1 MDSLVT
7 LVAAV
12 DASLQPRTTE
22 GYLMWTS
29 KELAFVKE
37 HLGEMSATEI
47 GRHLGKSRNAVHGA
61 ISRLRNRMLARG
73 EDLGKLEKRRR
84 PLRQSHPDCLDTI
97 RTLHDRGWSDE
108 DVAHK
113 LGVSRQCVREYRV
126 SLGLGSNHGSA
137 RHRKKLA
144 AAACEL
150 YTLSV
155 ANALKAEALGW
166 EGHNYTE
173 ARVLDLLHREGPMTG
188 KAIADRLGLN
198 WRKGSSFTGITL
210 RRLLRDGRLTRTNK
224 REGLYGLADGLEPSG
239 MSPDIEE
246 HFSGDED

>member
-1 MDSLVT
+1 M
-7 LVAAV
+7 
-12 DASLQPRTTE
+12 
-22 GYLMWTS
+22 MWTS

-37 HLGEMSATEI
+37 HLGKMSATEI
-47 GRHLGKSRNAVHGA
+47 GRRLGKTRNAVHGA
-61 ISRLRNRMLARG
+61 ICRLRRRLLARG

-84 PLRQSHPDCLDTI
+84 PLREAVPDCLETI
-97 RTLHDRGWSDE
+97 RTLHDKGWSDE

-113 LGVSRQCVREYRV
+113 LGVSRQCVRNHRL
-126 SLGLGSNHGSA
+126 SLGLGNNAGHA

-188 KAIADRLGLN
+188 KAIAEALGLT
-198 WRKGSSFTGITL
+198 WRKSSSFTGTTL
-210 RRLLRDGRLTRTNK
+210 RRLLRAGKLTRTHQ
-224 REGLYGLADGLEPSG
+224 REGLYSLADGLEPIG

-246 HFSGDED
+246 HSTDNDEESS

>member
-1 MDSLVT
+1 
-7 LVAAV
+7 
-12 DASLQPRTTE
+12 
-22 GYLMWTS
+22 MWTA

-37 HLGEMSATEI
+37 HLGKMSATEM
-47 GRHLGKSRNAVHGA
+47 GRSLGKTRNAVHGA
-61 ISRLRNRMLARG
+61 ISRLRRRMLARG

-84 PLRQSHPDCLDTI
+84 RLLDTTPGCLETI
-97 RTLHDRGWSDE
+97 RTLHGKGWSDE

-113 LGVSRQCVREYRV
+113 LGVSRQCIRNHRL
-126 SLGLGSNHGSA
+126 SLGLGSNAGHA

-155 ANALKAEALGW
+155 ANALRAEALGW
-166 EGHNYTE
+166 EGYNYTE

-188 KAIADRLGLN
+188 KAIADRLGFN
-198 WRKGSSFTGITL
+198 WRKGSSFMGVTI
-210 RRLLRDGRLTRTNK
+210 RRLMRAGKLTRTNK

-239 MSPDIEE
+239 MSQDIEE
-246 HFSGDED
+246 HDTSSGGE

>member
-1 MDSLVT
+1 M
-7 LVAAV
+7 
-12 DASLQPRTTE
+12 
-22 GYLMWTS
+22 MWTS

-37 HLGEMSATEI
+37 HLGKMSATEI
-47 GRHLGKSRNAVHGA
+47 GRRLGKSRNAVHGA

-73 EDLGKLEKRRR
+73 EELGKLEKRRR

-97 RTLHDRGWSDE
+97 RTLHDKGWSDE

-113 LGVSRQCVREYRV
+113 LGVSRQCVRNHRA
-126 SLGLGSNHGSA
+126 SMGLGSNRGNA

-155 ANALKAEALGW
+155 ANALKAEAMGW

-188 KAIADRLGLN
+188 KAIAEALGLT
-198 WRKGSSFTGITL
+198 WRKSSSFTGITL
-210 RRLLRDGRLTRTNK
+210 RRLLRAGKLTRTNR
-224 REGLYGLADGLEPSG
+224 REGLYGLADGLEPGG

-246 HFSGDED
+246 HDTGTNGESS

>member
-1 MDSLVT
+1 M
-7 LVAAV
+7 
-12 DASLQPRTTE
+12 
-22 GYLMWTS
+22 MWTS

-37 HLGEMSATEI
+37 HLGKMSATEI
-47 GRHLGKSRNAVHGA
+47 GRRLGKSRNAVHGA

-73 EDLGKLEKRRR
+73 EDLGKLEKRRQ

-97 RTLHDRGWSDE
+97 RTLHDKGWSDE

-113 LGVSRQCVREYRV
+113 LGVSRQCVRNHRA

-188 KAIADRLGLN
+188 KAIAEALGLT
-198 WRKGSSFTGITL
+198 WRKSSSFTGITL
-210 RRLLRDGRLTRTNK
+210 RRLLRAGKLTRTNR
-224 REGLYGLADGLEPSG
+224 REGLYGLADGLEPGG

-246 HFSGDED
+246 HSPDNDEESS

>member
-1 MDSLVT
+1 
-7 LVAAV
+7 
-12 DASLQPRTTE
+12 
-22 GYLMWTS
+22 MWTM

-37 HLGEMSATEI
+37 HLGKMSATEI
-47 GRHLGKSRNAVHGA
+47 GRRLGKSRNAVHGA
-61 ISRLRNRMLARG
+61 ISRLRRRLLARG
-73 EDLGKLEKRRR
+73 EDLGKLEKKRW
-84 PLRQSHPDCLDTI
+84 PLREAVPGCLETI
-97 RTLHDRGWSDE
+97 KTLHDRGWSDE

-113 LGVSRQCVREYRV
+113 LGVSRQCVREHRV
-126 SLGLGSNHGSA
+126 SLGLGNNAGST
-137 RHRKKLA
+137 RHRKKLS

-188 KAIADRLGLN
+188 KAIAESLGLI
-198 WRKGSSFTGITL
+198 WRKSSSYIGITL
-210 RRLLRDGRLTRTNK
+210 RRLMRAGKLTRTQQ
-224 REGLYGLADGLEPSG
+224 REGLYSLTDGVEPTG

-246 HFSGDED
+246 HDVNG